1 MTANE
6 HMYVARHNTPGIYF
20 KPFVFLAMFPAINHF
35 IFVFIPGK
43 HIYPV
48 HCGKTYKVRFVAIPE
63 FVFTAHVLK
72 LLKLAYINNSKML
85 HIIELDSLNSGF
97 FTGHKRTLA
106 PVTAFII
113 ED

>member
-1 MTANE
+1 MTANQ
-6 HMYVARHNTPGIYF
+6 HVYVAWHNTPGIYF

-48 HCGKTYKVRFVAIPE
+48 YCGKTYKVSFVAIPE
-63 FVFTAHVLK
+63 FVFTAHRLK

-85 HIIELDSLNSGF
+85 HIIELEPFSSGF
-97 FTGHKRTLA
+97 LQGTSGRL
-106 PVTAFII
+106 PQ
-113 ED
+113 